1 MIGFLSGQVIHRED
15 TSLTLLVSGV
25 GYEVI
30 CTLNA
35 LGLTNQTKDSV
46 SIWTHL
52 VVREDVQQLFGFA
65 DQKERFLFREL
76 IRVSGIGPK
85 VALAILSGMDVSGL
99 VNAIRNEDSVQLTK
113 IPGIGKKTAERLV
126 IEMKDRVSNWPLGED
141 SVATVTGTP
150 DNTLS
155 DVKVEIESALIALGY
170 KPAESSRMV
179 ESLDI
184 QPDET
189 VETLIRRALR
199 NKLG

>member
-1 MIGFLSGQVIHRED
+1 MIGFLSGRVIHRED

-52 VVREDVQQLFGFA
+52 IVREDVQQLFGFA

-150 DNTLS
+150 DNTLP

>member
-52 VVREDVQQLFGFA
+52 IVREDVQQLFGFA

-150 DNTLS
+150 DNTLP

>member
-150 DNTLS
+150 DNTLP